1 MKTIE
6 PFVTVEKVIKVD
18 DDLWETILKID
29 EAAFG
34 PSSLTEWSLPLFL
47 NYGRIYLARYQKE
60 PAGVAEL
67 MRDWRDAEL
76 VYLYGYAVAP
86 QFQGEG
92 IGTVLLRS
100 ILEALPLAGFR
111 RLQLTVHPENKV
123 AIHIYRDKFGMRT
136 IEFIRNYYGQG
147 EIAGYLNGIGMDKMM
162 SNIFKSGFAVLIGRP
177 NVGKSS
183 LLNAFIGQK
192 IVITSEKPQTTRNQV
207 RGITT
212 GPNYQ
217 IIWIDTP
224 GLHQPLHR
232 LGKRMI
238 RTAHEAFSGAD
249 LLLWVLDASQGLTGS
264 DLEVAE
270 TIKNIGEL
278 TVFIVWNKTDL
289 KPPKGWPKFQGLIRY
304 TWFRP

>member
-1 MKTIE
+1 
-6 PFVTVEKVIKVD
+6 
-18 DDLWETILKID
+18 
-29 EAAFG
+29 
-34 PSSLTEWSLPLFL
+34 
-47 NYGRIYLARYQKE
+47 
-60 PAGVAEL
+60 
-67 MRDWRDAEL
+67 
-76 VYLYGYAVAP
+76 
-86 QFQGEG
+86 
-92 IGTVLLRS
+92 
-100 ILEALPLAGFR
+100 
-111 RLQLTVHPENKV
+111 
-123 AIHIYRDKFGMRT
+123 
-136 IEFIRNYYGQG
+136 
-147 EIAGYLNGIGMDKMM
+147 MM

-289 KPPKGWPKFQGLIRY
+289 KPAERLAEIPGFDTVYLVSAVTGKGLPELQAAVVAALPEGPQYYPAEMVTDHPELFCIAEFIREQVLNHTMEEIPHSVAVRIERMEERPNGLKFIEAVIYVERESQKGIIIGAKGTLLKKIGSAARKEIEELLETPVFLNLWVKVSKKWRNNETALKEFGY
-304 TWFRP
+304 GEEE